1 MNSNELIHII
11 YCSVAANSDFSATDL
26 DQLLAVCRRNNGQAG
41 FTGLLLYQSPWF
53 FQILEGEPVA
63 LEALY
68 QKISL
73 DKRHKRIMK
82 IIQEPIAARDFGEWT
97 MGRADLSRQELRL
110 IPGLNDFFSSGT
122 AWTELGEGRAKTLLE
137 AFRSGKWRSSVY

>member
-1 MNSNELIHII
+1 MALMHII
-11 YCSVAANSDFSATDL
+11 YCSVSAIRDFSADDL
-26 DQLLAVCRRNNGQAG
+26 AQLLEVCRRNNGNAG
-41 FTGLLLYQSPWF
+41 VTGMLLYQHPWF

-63 LEALY
+63 LEALFDR
-68 QKISL
+68 IAL

-82 IIQEPIAARDFGEWT
+82 IIQEPIDKRDFGEWT
-97 MGRADLSRQELRL
+97 MGRADLSLAELKR

-137 AFRSGKWRSSVY
+137 AFRSGQWRTSLS